1 MFNSRIK
8 KTNFSK
14 TLEKEWNTLKNNLLI
29 KEINLDEYTKI
40 YSNKFFFNN
49 SHIQAPGYYLNQHDV
64 KYLKLFKKEKIIAI
78 CSLLNKGFFFNTIY
92 IARLNNGPL
101 ITKEFID
108 YKNYIL
114 IYILYFIKSNYTRLI
129 SFAPPSLYMD
139 KESFMSFNI
148 AKLTFPSINTYLL
161 DLLNTKEYIYK
172 NLKKNWRNGLK
183 KGLKYTEVKKINDP
197 QIIKEVLSDYKNY
210 AKEIGFKPTSIE
222 KCYQWFQNSLRNKSL
237 LYLKIYQCYNFNNSE
252 KSIGSIGI
260 LCFKESAIYL
270 FGFTT
275 NSGKK
280 YQANVVLLWE
290 AIIDLKNEGFKK
302 FDLGGFN
309 KKTPKGIIKFKQ
321 GLNGL
326 LKETLGEYF
335 YFGIF

>member
-1 MFNSRIK
+1 MFNFRIK
-8 KTNFSK
+8 KNNFTK
-14 TLEKEWNTLKNNLLI
+14 ILEKEWNTLKNNLLI

-40 YSNKFFFNN
+40 YSNKLFCNN
-49 SHIQAPGYYLNQHDV
+49 SHIQAPGYYLNQDDV
-64 KYLKLFKKEKIIAI
+64 KYLKVFEKEKIIAI
-78 CSLLNKGFFFNTIY
+78 FSLLNKGFFFNIIN
-92 IARLNNGPL
+92 IARLNSGPL

-114 IYILYFIKSNYTRLI
+114 IYILCFIKSNYTRLI
-129 SFAPPSLYMD
+129 SFAPSSLYSD
-139 KESFMSFNI
+139 KESFISFNI
-148 AKLTFPSINTYLL
+148 AKLASPPINTYLL
-161 DLLNTKEYIYK
+161 DLSNTKDYIYK
-172 NLKKNWRNGLK
+172 NLKNNWRNGLK

-197 QIIKEVLSDYKNY
+197 QTIKKVLSDYKNY
-210 AKEIGFKPTSIE
+210 SKEIGFKPTSIE
-222 KCYQWFQNSLRNKSL
+222 KCYEWFQNSLRNKSL
-237 LYLKIYQCYNFNNSE
+237 LYLKIYQAYNYNNPE

-275 NSGKK
+275 KSGKK
-280 YQANVVLLWE
+280 YQANVALLWE
-290 AIIDLKNEGFKK
+290 AIMDLKNEGFKK

-326 LKETLGEYF
+326 LKKTLGEYF